1 LSHLLHSS
9 FVVFLFHVKAR
20 LVSLRL
26 TYAIHCYSFLVFEND
41 FVVHSLN
48 QGGRVAV
55 VPSSEISH
63 GFEVHNSSFFEE
75 DFRFELMIQSFRL

>member
-1 LSHLLHSS
+1 VA
-9 FVVFLFHVKAR
+9 FVFHVKAR

-48 QGGRVAV
+48 QGGGVAV
-55 VPSSEISH
+55 RFPSSEISG
-63 GFEVHNSSFFEE
+63 GFEVHNSSFIEE
-75 DFRFELMIQSFRL
+75 DFRFELMTQSLRL

>member
-1 LSHLLHSS
+1 
-9 FVVFLFHVKAR
+9 
-20 LVSLRL
+20 
-26 TYAIHCYSFLVFEND
+26 
-41 FVVHSLN
+41 VVHSLN

-75 DFRFELMIQSFRL
+75 DFREGFWALVFQAWLVLERCSQQVPSVHPISHIPQLVGVSVFLNLKVEF